1 MNRATNK
8 FHCDLKHP
16 TKKKM
21 KTVKQTTPYKDH
33 RIIALKVIDWCLEEF
48 GIYADIKL
56 KLGDYNDF
64 KCWGQCYEGETMPA
78 ESVSINRYIV
88 EIAKNQTLRDFV
100 ATVVHEMVHVKQ
112 WETNNWRGEGE
123 AEANKLQYKLTD
135 KLWKEGIL

>member
-1 MNRATNK
+1 MKNRK
-8 FHCDLKHP
+8 ISP
-16 TKKKM
+16 
-21 KTVKQTTPYKDH
+21 TTPYRDQ

-64 KCWGQCYEGETMPA
+64 KCWGQCYEGEDSPLC
-78 ESVSINRYIV
+78 ENRYIV

-112 WETNNWRGEGE
+112 WETDTWKGEGE
-123 AEANKLQYKLTD
+123 AEANSLQYKLTD
-135 KLWKEGIL
+135 KLWKENLL